1 MLKTSADVD
10 TSKTERTCV
19 QPFTSP
25 VLETTRLFRDFPG
38 KFEGMTAVVKF
49 TENNG
54 CLYVFVYMWQ
64 TSVHNGLSSRPI
76 VLNRMQMTLL
86 LLLRNKISLW

>member
-1 MLKTSADVD
+1 ML
-10 TSKTERTCV
+10 
-19 QPFTSP
+19 
-25 VLETTRLFRDFPG
+25 LGLRDFPG

-64 TSVHNGLSSRPI
+64 TSVHNGLSSDHCFEPNADDA
-76 VLNRMQMTLL
+76 VAPFT
-86 LLLRNKISLW
+86 